1 MGKIISFGNH
11 KGGVGKSS
19 SVSAAGSILASRGY
33 KVLMVNL
40 DAQANLTKHHFEEEF
55 DAPNSKTIFSA
66 FRDRDILPCY
76 HVAEKEGEV
85 LDIVPSTI
93 RMSGFGSVIADCQ
106 FRDRVLTKLLKPV
119 RDKYDFILLDCPPAL
134 GDIVSNAFVASDYVI
149 IPMQPDVLSYYG
161 IEMLMNTITEVQEEG
176 NHNLQVLGIFFTMY
190 DSRESITEVVVNAVN
205 DFNVRVL
212 NTRIHKDTKVKSAPL
227 FHQSLLSYAP
237 DTRAVKQYN
246 ELTDEI
252 LHLVES

>member
-1 MGKIISFGNH
+1 MGKVISFGNH

-19 SVSAAGSILASRGY
+19 SVSAVGSILASRGY
-33 KVLMVNL
+33 KVLMVDL

-55 DAPNSKTIFSA
+55 DAPDAKTIFSA

-76 HVAEKEGEV
+76 HVNEAEGQV
-85 LDIVPSTI
+85 LDLVPSTI
-93 RMSGFGSVIADCQ
+93 RMSGFSSVIADCQ

-119 RDKYDFILLDCPPAL
+119 RDKYDFILIDCPPAL
-134 GDIVSNAFVASDYVI
+134 GDIASNAFVASDYVI

-161 IEMLMNTITEVQEEG
+161 IEMLMNTIAEVKEEG
-176 NHNLQVLGIFFTMY
+176 NQNLQVLGIFFTMY
-190 DSRESITEVVVNAVN
+190 DPRENITDVVVNAVIE
-205 DFNVRVL
+205 FNFRVL
-212 NTRIHKDTKVKSAPL
+212 NTRINKDTKVKSAPL
-227 FHQSLLSYAP
+227 FHRSLLSYAP

-252 LHLVES
+252 LNYVKL